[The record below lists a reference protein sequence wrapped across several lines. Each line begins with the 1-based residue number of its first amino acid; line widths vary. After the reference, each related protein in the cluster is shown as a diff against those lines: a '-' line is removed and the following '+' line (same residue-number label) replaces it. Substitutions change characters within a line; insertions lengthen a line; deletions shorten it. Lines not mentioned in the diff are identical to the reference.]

1 MERGVRFFTFRS
13 CVWFTVGFAR
23 SIPFHTRAAVADL
36 PTGFSRGFGGPLSS
50 SDITPH
56 YTVSDSPPRGFVAI

>member
-1 MERGVRFFTFRS
+1 MEGGLRFFTFGS

-36 PTGFSRGFGGPLSS
+36 PTGFSRGFGRPLSS